1 MYVRANGRD
10 ITTNIE
16 SDPNFV
22 LRTVNFTVSED
33 NGTVEASFVQSGR
46 HLNNENV
53 MIIILIRQI
62 IFNRIDSTILS
73 VKRSTILRDFL
84 DLTMNASVYV
94 L

>member
-46 HLNNENV
+46 HLNNEN
-53 MIIILIRQI
+53 IIIIRQI
-62 IFNRIDSTILS
+62 SFNRIDSTILS

>member
-33 NGTVEASFVQSGR
+33 NGTVEASFVQSGK

-53 MIIILIRQI
+53 IIVIRQI
-62 IFNRIDSTILS
+62 IFIELIRLYFQSKDQLLGR
-73 VKRSTILRDFL
+73 VPR
-84 DLTMNASVYV
+84 VECEC
-94 L
+94 

>member
-53 MIIILIRQI
+53 IIIIRQI

-73 VKRSTILRDFL
+73 VKRSTILEEFL
-84 DLTMNASVYV
+84 DLTTNASVYV

>member
-46 HLNNENV
+46 HLNNEN
-53 MIIILIRQI
+53 IIINRQI
-62 IFNRIDSTILS
+62 IFNGIDSTILS
-73 VKRSTILRDFL
+73 VKRSTILKEFL
-84 DLTMNASVYV
+84 DLTMNARVYV

>member
-53 MIIILIRQI
+53 IIIIRQI

-73 VKRSTILRDFL
+73 VKRSTILEEFL

>member
-53 MIIILIRQI
+53 FIIIRQI

-73 VKRSTILRDFL
+73 VKRSTILREFL